1 MSRTS
6 VNGCPANSQ
15 NRMTSKRSV
24 PVLGFAARSG
34 TGKTTLLVR
43 LLPLLKARG
52 LRVGMIKHAHH
63 DFEIDYPGKDSYEL
77 RHAGASQML
86 VGSRQRWALIAET
99 PDANDPDLP
108 TCLERLDSDNL
119 DLILVEGF
127 KPESIPKIEL
137 HRVSLGQPLMY
148 DDTENII
155 AVAHDA
161 AEPLAVTCAQLD
173 INAPEA
179 IAAFIVDRFISPA
192 DNRLTS

>member
-1 MSRTS
+1 MNT
-6 VNGCPANSQ
+6 NPP
-15 NRMTSKRSV
+15 V

-52 LRVGMIKHAHH
+52 LRIGMIKHAHH

-86 VGSRQRWALIAET
+86 VGSRQRWALITET
-99 PDANDPDLP
+99 PDADDPDLAS
-108 TCLERLDSDNL
+108 CMERLDTDHL

-127 KPESIPKIEL
+127 KPASIPKIEL
-137 HRVSLGQPLMY
+137 HRAALAQPLFHEKS
-148 DDTENII
+148 DNII

-161 AEPLAVTCAQLD
+161 AAPLAVTCPQLD
-173 INAPEA
+173 LNDPEA
-179 IAAFIVDRFISPA
+179 IAAFIVDRFMPSA